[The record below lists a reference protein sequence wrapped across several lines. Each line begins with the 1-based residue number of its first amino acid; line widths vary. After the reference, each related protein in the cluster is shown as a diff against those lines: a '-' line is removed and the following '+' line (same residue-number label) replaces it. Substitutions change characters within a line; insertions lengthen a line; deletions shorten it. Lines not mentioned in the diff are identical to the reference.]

1 MTRCAEETVGS
12 NEKRY
17 ITKIGKIVIEQEE
30 GLVARD
36 GSDQYEEIVL
46 SDSEL
51 MEDGYFD
58 FTDEDGH
65 FDFTD
70 RVRDVYEV
78 FLTDLHYRNFKKL
91 VAQSLERISEQDYAE
106 ALAILLPT
114 GPKLSRSTLEKF
126 NALTRCQQE
135 EILRA
140 AAKTLARIN
149 E

>member
-1 MTRCAEETVGS
+1 VGS

-70 RVRDVYEV
+70 RVRDVYESV
-78 FLTDLHYRNFKKL
+78 SKT
-91 VAQSLERISEQDYAE
+91 
-106 ALAILLPT
+106 T
-114 GPKLSRSTLEKF
+114 PKRSPFFSQLGL
-126 NALTRCQQE
+126 N
-135 EILRA
+135 
-140 AAKTLARIN
+140 
-149 E
+149 